1 MSRVTTSHIDAE
13 EKDEGRGGW
22 LVYLY
27 KLNYE
32 QNIFD
37 LKYIFFFIFK
47 WLLKFLTV
55 CLFKTESERCC
66 MLSVYEEELVC
77 WSIQIFW
84 EFFCKLFSLNP
95 QYSDEVILNLRILL
109 SHGIS
114 ELVTEVENFLVFS
127 QAVIALIV
135 KPCFGFVGWHWDQ
148 WRTGG
153 HPHEAGG
160 VGRSVLCGGT
170 AWGGTW
176 GRLPQGFR
184 GHTEILPVQ
193 EHYVSWG
200 PGYPFFFR

>member
-1 MSRVTTSHIDAE
+1 
-13 EKDEGRGGW
+13 
-22 LVYLY
+22 
-27 KLNYE
+27 
-32 QNIFD
+32 
-37 LKYIFFFIFK
+37 
-47 WLLKFLTV
+47 
-55 CLFKTESERCC
+55 

-84 EFFCKLFSLNP
+84 EFFCKLFSLNS
-95 QYSDEVILNLRILL
+95 QYSDEVILNLRVLL

-176 GRLPQGFR
+176 GRPPPGSCIT
-184 GHTEILPVQ
+184 GVILKYFLCKSIMCLEAQVTHFSLDNNLIKKI
-193 EHYVSWG
+193 E
-200 PGYPFFFR
+200 FF